1 MIYSADELIQKRKD
15 LWQNKHSIFQDKK
28 LRQAIANE
36 IIKNEQLRSEIQ
48 EYPEKLIELLFVVVE
63 KEGNRVLQLQLLHI
77 SLHVL

>member
-36 IIKNEQLRSEIQ
+36 IIKNEQLRSEVQ
-48 EYPEKLIELLFVVVE
+48 EYPEKLIELLFFFFYKDKNVIPFFL
-63 KEGNRVLQLQLLHI
+63 N
-77 SLHVL
+77 